1 MLSFAL
7 SLFMMIV
14 TPGPGVL
21 TTAGIGSGFG
31 WRAGLRFLVGLN
43 LGTNLTM
50 LMVATGL
57 TAAVFSVPGLRTA
70 FLIASVAYFVYLAI
84 KIAFAGAKI
93 GFIAAQRAPT
103 IRDGFLLQM
112 INPKAYAVGSLLIT
126 GFAFYPDSFVIEVAW
141 KFVLMNL
148 VWIPVHILWLG
159 AGVTVRR
166 MELPAGTQR
175 FINYVMAASL
185 VIVVVVAAVT
195 ASDGSLPAG

>member
-1 MLSFAL
+1 
-7 SLFMMIV
+7 MMIV

-31 WRAGLRFLVGLN
+31 WRAGLRFLIGLN

-57 TAAVFSVPGLRTA
+57 TAAVFSIPGLRTA
-70 FLIASVAYFVYLAI
+70 LLIASVAYFIYLAT

-103 IRDGFLLQM
+103 IRDGILLQM

-166 MELPAGTQR
+166 MELPTGTQR

-185 VIVVVVAAVT
+185 IVVVVVAAIT
-195 ASDGSLPAG
+195 ASDASLPAG